1 MKHIKLFNEHSDYET
16 YMNGS
21 DKVLPNVSYCE
32 NENEV
37 HYNPYIESV
46 VTVTFNVTSTSE
58 PTQIAANGQK
68 FGAFGMIEINILNN
82 FAKIDIDGV
91 KQPTINETYT
101 FDTLGEHTV
110 KYTLVNPTSIE
121 NGCFL
126 ECRNIKSV
134 IIPDGVTSIGNVAF
148 YYCTGLTSITIPDS
162 ATSIGNQAFYYCTG
176 LTSITIPDSVT
187 TIGTSAFQQCSGLT
201 SVTISNSVTSIGY
214 QTFQYCTSL
223 TNITIPD
230 SVTSIGGNV
239 FNGCSGLT
247 SITSLATTAPTIQST
262 TFYNVKSGGTLYV
275 PSGSSGYN
283 TWMSTSDSY
292 LGKYSWTKV
301 EQ

>member
-162 ATSIGNQAFYYCTG
+162 
-176 LTSITIPDSVT
+176 VT